1 MPNLP
6 PNADPAAM
14 PLRAHVE
21 AAAEHLR
28 RGGVAAIPTDT
39 IYGLAANA
47 LDEQAV
53 ARVFRLKRRP
63 EGMALPLLV
72 ADTADLD
79 VWARDVP
86 DEARRLAERFWPGAL
101 TLVLRKSPDIP
112 PAATGGLDTV
122 ALRVPAHDT
131 PRALARLLG
140 CPVTGTSAKPQRTA
154 GAYGRRRRAPRVRG
168 GVLHGARRPMQR
180 RCPAS
185 TLVDLT
191 GSTPRILREGAI
203 SRAALSP
210 GLRQHRVPGR
220 VGQSAPPEE
229 CS

>member
-1 MPNLP
+1 
-6 PNADPAAM
+6 
-14 PLRAHVE
+14 
-21 AAAEHLR
+21 
-28 RGGVAAIPTDT
+28 
-39 IYGLAANA
+39 
-47 LDEQAV
+47 
-53 ARVFRLKRRP
+53 
-63 EGMALPLLV
+63 MALPLLV
-72 ADTADLD
+72 ADAADLD

-86 DEARRLAERFWPGAL
+86 DQARRLAERFWPGAL
-101 TLVLRKSPDIP
+101 TLVLSKSPDIP

-140 CPVTGTSAKPQRTA
+140 CPVTGTSANAAVGPGLPAPTRCGASSRASAAWCSTA
-154 GAYGRRRRAPRVRG
+154 DAAG
-168 GVLHGARRPMQR
+168 GV
-180 RCPAS
+180 AS

-203 SRAALSP
+203 SRAAHLP

-220 VGQSAPPEE
+220 VAAIGASRG

>member
-6 PNADPAAM
+6 PNADPAAQ

-47 LDEQAV
+47 IDESAV

-101 TLVLRKSPDIP
+101 TLVLSKSPDIP

-140 CPVTGTSAKPQRTA
+140 CPVTGTSANRS
-154 GAYGRRRRAPRVRG
+154 GRPGLTDADEVRREFEGECCMVLDGRCAG
-168 GVLHGARRPMQR
+168 GV
-180 RCPAS
+180 AS

-191 GSTPRILREGAI
+191 RGAPRVLREGAV
-203 SRAALSP
+203 SRAALSEVCASIAYLA
-210 GLRQHRVPGR
+210 G
-220 VGQSAPPEE
+220 
-229 CS
+229 